1 MAANPD
7 DEVVYKGQMGGGP
20 DEVIRVT
27 VGYRQNWM
35 TARTID
41 IMVPGDIAAD
51 LRYLTAEEDED
62 SVNWEEVKQILLAV
76 PGLSVDDA
84 LKLRRRDVL
93 GINFDG

>member
-7 DEVVYKGQMGGGP
+7 DEVAYRGQMGDGP

-51 LRYLTAEEDED
+51 LRYLTAEADEEQVHWD
-62 SVNWEEVKQILLAV
+62 EVKQILLSV
-76 PGLSVDDA
+76 PGLSADDRQ
-84 LKLRRRDVL
+84 KLRLRDVL